1 MALLSS
7 DSLPVN
13 QCIIQIFFF
22 VDLCIL
28 KISITVA
35 AALTLDNTSYDVKA
49 VQEELVNQG
58 ALI

>member
-1 MALLSS
+1 MEK
-7 DSLPVN
+7 
-13 QCIIQIFFF
+13 
-22 VDLCIL
+22 IL
-28 KISITVA
+28 DKKFGRRGFLKAAAAGVA